1 MLNPNLQLNASMP
14 GLPTPQWRI
23 LPSQQSRL
31 DLWGRD
37 ERTQTC
43 VPAEFPLTAR
53 HTPAE
58 GTQADSSLPDP
69 MGVATAPA
77 DLRRSLNRR
86 AGTLHEGCLLLK
98 LEALTNDLRRINR
111 FNVDTLPGLAP
122 QQVEWLRLFAP
133 RIGTTTRSCYD
144 NNLYNKN
151 DLKQM
156 HSETM
161 GAILE
166 IGTFTILDIE
176 DMGLF
181 STDV

>member
-1 MLNPNLQLNASMP
+1 L
-14 GLPTPQWRI
+14 
-23 LPSQQSRL
+23 
-31 DLWGRD
+31 
-37 ERTQTC
+37 
-43 VPAEFPLTAR
+43 
-53 HTPAE
+53 H
-58 GTQADSSLPDP
+58 
-69 MGVATAPA
+69 
-77 DLRRSLNRR
+77 LRLNRH
-86 AGTLHEGCLLLK
+86 AASLHEGCLLLK
-98 LEALTNDLRRINR
+98 LEALTKDLRRINR